1 MSEDIR
7 RLIGQRLAVGFDGYV
22 VPEEYRALVRE
33 FKIGNAILFRRNVK
47 DFEQLKAL
55 CGDLRALIAGE
66 TGLEP
71 FIMID
76 EECGSVSRLAH
87 IAAPTPCAMAIGA
100 TGDPENA
107 YRVGRLVGE
116 ELRAVGV
123 NFNLAPDLDCFT
135 NPDSSVIGNRSFAQ
149 EPEKAALF
157 GARYA
162 RGLRDAGVIA
172 CGKHFPGHGDTA
184 QDSHL
189 DLPIVDKSADEVRRV
204 ELVPFQAA
212 IDGGIDAIM
221 SAHVVF
227 PAFEPERVPSTVS
240 CRVMTGLLR
249 GEMGFRGLIV
259 SDGME
264 MNAVMNLFGIEEATR
279 RALAAGVD
287 VALICHSA
295 EQAAST
301 MRHLLA
307 AYDDGRLDPVEAR
320 ESFERIAAKKARLLP
335 ATGDAAFFGSA
346 AQKALAR
353 RIMEASV
360 KVLHAPGGAA
370 LPVVDGETLFIGLPA
385 RAATLANDDVP
396 LDAAAL
402 LADAFGARHGRI
414 GGPEEAKVVVAVFT
428 KHPEQ
433 ALLAEQAN
441 RLAAAGASVIAVGMN
456 TPRCL
461 AGLSQD
467 VWRLCAWQY
476 DALAVD
482 AVRQMLSGEA
492 RKG

>member
-1 MSEDIR
+1 MSEDIK

-22 VPEEYRALVRE
+22 IPEEYRALVRE
-33 FKIGNAILFRRNVK
+33 YKIGNAILFRRNVK
-47 DFEQLKAL
+47 DFAQLKAL
-55 CGDLRALIAGE
+55 CADLRSLIRGE
-66 TGLEP
+66 TGLPP

-100 TGDPENA
+100 TDDPENA
-107 YRVGRLVGE
+107 YQIGRLVGE
-116 ELRAVGV
+116 ELRSVGV

-149 EPEKAALF
+149 SPEKAALS

-162 RGLRDAGVIA
+162 RGLRDADVIA

-189 DLPIVDKSADEVRRV
+189 DLPIVDKGADEVRRV

-212 IDGGIDAIM
+212 IADGIDAIM

-240 CRVMTGLLR
+240 RRVMTGLLR
-249 GEMGFRGLIV
+249 REMGFDGLIV

-295 EQAAST
+295 AQAAST

-307 AYDDGRLDPVEAR
+307 ACGEGRLDPAEAE
-320 ESFERIAAKKARLLP
+320 ESFERIAAKKATLP
-335 ATGDAAFFGSA
+335 PPTGDAAFFGSD

-353 RIMEASV
+353 GIMDAAV
-360 KVLHAPGGAA
+360 TILHAPGGAA
-370 LPVVDGETLFIGLPA
+370 LPPVDGDALFIGLPA
-385 RAATLANDDVP
+385 RAVTLANDDVP

-402 LADAFGARHGRI
+402 LAGSFGGRRGSI
-414 GGPEEAKVVVAVFT
+414 DGSEEAKVVVAVFT
-428 KHPEQ
+428 RHPDRE
-433 ALLAEQAN
+433 ALAARAN
-441 RLAAAGASVIAVGMN
+441 RLAASGARVIAVSLN

-461 AGLSQD
+461 AGLSDD
-467 VWRLCAWQY
+467 VWRLGAWQY

-482 AVRQMLSGEA
+482 AVRRRLMEA
-492 RKG
+492 AR

>member
-1 MSEDIR
+1 MSEEIM
-7 RLIGQRLAVGFDGYV
+7 RLLGQRLAVGFDGYV
-22 VPEEYRALVRE
+22 IPDEYRTLVRE
-33 FKIGNAILFRRNVK
+33 YKIGNTVLFRRNVK

-55 CGDLRALIAGE
+55 CASLRELIAGE

-71 FIMID
+71 LIMID

-100 TGDPENA
+100 TEDPENA
-107 YRVGRLVGE
+107 YRIGRLVGE

-123 NFNLAPDLDCFT
+123 NFNNAPDLDCFT
-135 NPDSSVIGNRSFAQ
+135 NPDNTVIGNRSFARD
-149 EPEKAALF
+149 PKKAALF
-157 GARYA
+157 GVRYA

-189 DLPIVDKSADEVRRV
+189 DLPIVEKDAETVRKV

-212 IDGGIDAIM
+212 IDDGIDAIM

-240 CRVMTGLLR
+240 RRVMTGLLR
-249 GEMGFRGLIV
+249 DEMGFDGLIV

-307 AYDDGRLDPVEAR
+307 AYAEGRLDHAEAR
-320 ESFERIAAKKARLLP
+320 ASFERIAAKKATLP
-335 ATGDAAFFGSA
+335 PPTGDAGFFGNA
-346 AQKALAR
+346 AQRETAR
-353 RIMEASV
+353 RIMDGAV
-360 KVLHAPGGAA
+360 KALHAPGGAP
-370 LPVVDGETLFIGLPA
+370 LPAIDSETLFIGLPA

-402 LADAFGARHGRI
+402 LAEAFGARHGRI
-414 GGPEEAKVVVAVFT
+414 DGDEAAKTVVAVFSR
-428 KHPEQ
+428 HPDCG
-433 ALLAEQAN
+433 ALAERVR
-441 RLAAAGASVIAVGMN
+441 RLAASGAQVIAVGMN
-456 TPRCL
+456 TPKCL
-461 AGLSQD
+461 AGLPEN
-467 VWRLCAWQY
+467 VWQIGAWQY
-476 DALAVD
+476 DTLAVQ
-482 AVRQMLSGEA
+482 AVKGKLS
-492 RKG
+492 RK

>member
-1 MSEDIR
+1 MSEEIR
-7 RLIGQRLAVGFDGYV
+7 RLLGQRLSVGFDGFT
-22 VPEEYRALVRE
+22 VPDEYRALVRKY
-33 FKIGNAILFRRNVK
+33 KIGNAILFRRNVR

-55 CGDLRALIAGE
+55 CADLRALISE
-66 TGLEP
+66 EMGLEP

-100 TGDPENA
+100 TDDPENA

-135 NPDSSVIGNRSFAQ
+135 NPDSSVIGNRSFAH

-162 RGLRDAGVIA
+162 RGLRDAGVVA

-189 DLPIVDKSADEVRRV
+189 DLPIVDKSAEAVRAT

-212 IDGGIDAIM
+212 IRDGIDAIM

-240 CRVMTGLLR
+240 RRVMTGLLR
-249 GEMGFRGLIV
+249 EEMGFKGLIV

-287 VALICHSA
+287 VALVCHSA
-295 EQAAST
+295 AQAAST
-301 MRHLLA
+301 MERLLA
-307 AYDDGRLDPVEAR
+307 AYDEGALDPAEVRA
-320 ESFERIAAKKARLLP
+320 SYDRIAAKKATLQAP
-335 ATGDAAFFGSA
+335 TGDGGFFGSE
-346 AQKALAR
+346 AQRALAR
-353 RIMEASV
+353 GIMEDAV
-360 KVLHAPGGAA
+360 TVLRAPEGAA
-370 LPVVDGETLFIGLPA
+370 LPTVDGETLFIGLPA
-385 RAATLANDDVP
+385 RAVTLANDDVP

-402 LADAFGARHGRI
+402 CAEAFGGRRDEIHGRQM
-414 GGPEEAKVVVAVFT
+414 AKTVVAVFT
-428 KHPEQ
+428 RHPDRD
-433 ALLAEQAN
+433 ALADRVRRLAEE
-441 RLAAAGASVIAVGMN
+441 GARVIAVSMN

-461 AGLSQD
+461 SGLPDS
-467 VWRLCAWQY
+467 VWQIGAWQY
-476 DALAVD
+476 DALAV
-482 AVRQMLSGEA
+482 EA
-492 RKG
+492 LIRRLGGR